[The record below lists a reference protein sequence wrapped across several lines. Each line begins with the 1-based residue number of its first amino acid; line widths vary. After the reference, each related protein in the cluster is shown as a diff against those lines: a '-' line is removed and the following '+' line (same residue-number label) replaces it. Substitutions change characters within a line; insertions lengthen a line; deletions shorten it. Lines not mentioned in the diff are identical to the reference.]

1 MAKKPTFILAL
12 RNLPAVET
20 PYTPMM
26 FTRGTQ
32 THRLALV
39 KRHGSWQVCDI
50 GSGALVL
57 RITASYK
64 GMPVSSAGLTLAQ
77 ARASALDNLD
87 TLVDRIGL
95 PKFESVL
102 SNPKPF

>member
-1 MAKKPTFILAL
+1 MAKKPTFMLAL
-12 RNLPAVET
+12 RNNPAVET
-20 PYTPMM
+20 PYTPLM

-32 THRLALV
+32 THKLALV

-50 GSGALVL
+50 GTGALVL
-57 RITASYK
+57 RVKADWK
-64 GMPVSSAGLTLAQ
+64 GIPVDSFGLTIAQ
-77 ARASALDNLD
+77 ARAYALVGLD

>member
-1 MAKKPTFILAL
+1 MAKKPVFLLAL
-12 RNLPAVET
+12 RNSDPVPT
-20 PYTPMM
+20 PYTPLL

-39 KRHGSWQVCDI
+39 KRFGQWQVCHP

-64 GMPVSSAGLTLAQ
+64 GMPVSSAGLTLCTG
-77 ARASALDNLD
+77 SSLC
-87 TLVDRIGL
+87 TG
-95 PKFESVL
+95 
-102 SNPKPF
+102 

>member
-1 MAKKPTFILAL
+1 MAKKPTFLLAL
-12 RNLPAVET
+12 RNSDPVPT
-20 PYTPMM
+20 PYTPLM

-39 KRHGSWQVCDI
+39 KRYGSWQVCHP
-50 GSGALVL
+50 GTGALVL
-57 RITASYK
+57 RITATYK

-77 ARASALDNLD
+77 ARAYALLGLD

>member
-1 MAKKPTFILAL
+1 MAKKPTFLLAL
-12 RNLPAVET
+12 RNSDPVPT
-20 PYTPMM
+20 PYTPLM

-32 THRLALV
+32 THKLALV

-50 GSGALVL
+50 GTGALVL
-57 RITASYK
+57 RVKADWK
-64 GMPVSSAGLTLAQ
+64 GIPVDSLGLTIAQ
-77 ARASALDNLD
+77 ARVCALVGLD
-87 TLVDRIGL
+87 SLVDRIGL